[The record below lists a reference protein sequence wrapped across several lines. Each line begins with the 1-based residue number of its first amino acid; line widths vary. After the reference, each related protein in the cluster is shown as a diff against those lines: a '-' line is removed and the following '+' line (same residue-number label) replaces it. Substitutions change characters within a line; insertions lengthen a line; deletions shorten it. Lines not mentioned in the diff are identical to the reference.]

1 MPSVA
6 EHYSCFLSSIF
17 HPTARSCFF
26 PLGMESGHLPD
37 SAISASTSYGS
48 NYVPQFGR
56 LNKIPA
62 SRKAGAWCAKS
73 NDGNQWLQISFGRP
87 TTVTRVATQGRYD
100 GDQWVTSYSLSY
112 SVDGAH
118 WVLYRLSNGHIKV
131 CLTCSGI
138 SGNSS
143 VCNHKMCFILI
154 YSYIS
159 SRILENVIA
168 KMCLQ
173 FRQALQKLPL

>member
-6 EHYSCFLSSIF
+6 ENYSCFLSTIF
-17 HPTARSCFF
+17 HPTARSCFL

-37 SAISASTSYGS
+37 SSLSASTSA
-48 NYVPQFGR
+48 NANHIPQFGR

-62 SRKAGAWCAKS
+62 SGKAGAWCAKS

-131 CLTCSGI
+131 
-138 SGNSS
+138 
-143 VCNHKMCFILI
+143 
-154 YSYIS
+154 
-159 SRILENVIA
+159 
-168 KMCLQ
+168 
-173 FRQALQKLPL
+173 